1 MLHLHY
7 ILHLQKNMLMI
18 MDIRMIM
25 KLNVMIPA
33 DTITNILTIM
43 AILITTEKIA
53 PPADRS

>member
-1 MLHLHY
+1 
-7 ILHLQKNMLMI
+7 MLMI